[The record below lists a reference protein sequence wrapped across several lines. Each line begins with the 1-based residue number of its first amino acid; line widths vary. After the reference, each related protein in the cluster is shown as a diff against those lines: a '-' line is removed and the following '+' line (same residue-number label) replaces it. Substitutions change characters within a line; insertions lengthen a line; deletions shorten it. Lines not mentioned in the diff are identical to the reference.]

1 LDYLLDGV
9 AACPWSA
16 TAGSPAPLHRPEIS
30 QQVPLYTPEQRR
42 RRDATKWTMVQ
53 GILAPFQF
61 LVFLISLTLVLNY
74 LASGN
79 GYQIAAASVIVK
91 TIVLYAIMITGAVW
105 EKKVFGRYLFAPS
118 FFWEDAFSMLVIA
131 LHTAYLLAMLENW
144 GSPNDRML
152 LALTA
157 YLTYAINATQF
168 ILKFRAARLEAPDAY
183 AKAAR

>member
-1 LDYLLDGV
+1 
-9 AACPWSA
+9 
-16 TAGSPAPLHRPEIS
+16 
-30 QQVPLYTPEQRR
+30 
-42 RRDATKWTMVQ
+42 
-53 GILAPFQF
+53 
-61 LVFLISLTLVLNY
+61 
-74 LASGN
+74 
-79 GYQIAAASVIVK
+79 
-91 TIVLYAIMITGAVW
+91 
-105 EKKVFGRYLFAPS
+105 
-118 FFWEDAFSMLVIA
+118 MLVIA